1 MSPINVP
8 SNFLCSLCADI
19 LACAHALSGSSPRIL
34 RLKPKRCLC
43 SKSGE
48 DKKKV
53 LKENERFLCPKTG
66 EKKILHPKS
75 IDVCARKVYCC
86 NFVIETYVCAR
97 IENV

>member
-1 MSPINVP
+1 MFPLI
-8 SNFLCSLCADI
+8 FCALCAQKFWR
-19 LACAHALSGSSPRIL
+19 AHSLSGRSPRIL
-34 RLKPKRCLC
+34 RPKPKRCLC

-66 EKKILHPKS
+66 EKKKDFTQNLS
-75 IDVCARKVYCC
+75 M
-86 NFVIETYVCAR
+86 FVLVMFIVATLIATYVCAR